1 MATYD
6 ITAEIRTAGETAA
19 TIRKNK
25 KVPGI
30 VYGKTQD
37 PISFCLDSSDFLRLY
52 RKAGES
58 SIINLKVGKEDLEVL
73 VHQTQKHPITGDFTH
88 VDFYAITRWEAL
100 QTNIQISFVWE
111 SQAKKDGA
119 IIEESMKEI
128 SVKCLPRNLVDHFEA
143 DLSLLKEAGQ
153 FIRVSDLGIDPEKYE
168 LVADSEDVIASAITP
183 RVEVVEDTAPEVEL
197 PEGVADESTEWNEG
211 EADKAG

>member
-1 MATYD
+1 MATFD
-6 ITAEIRTAGETAA
+6 ITGEIRTANETAS

-37 PISFCLDSSDFLRLY
+37 PISFCLDSSAFLRLY

-100 QTNIQISFVWE
+100 QTNIHINFVWE

-128 SVKCLPRNLVDHFEA
+128 SVKCLPRNLVDHFDA
-143 DLSLLKEAGQ
+143 DLSLLVEAGQ

-168 LVADSEDVIASAITP
+168 LLASEEDVVASAVTP
-183 RVEVVEDTAPEVEL
+183 RVEIIEDTAPEMEL
-197 PEGVADESTEWNEG
+197 PEWVAEENNEWDNS
-211 EADKAG
+211 EADKSE